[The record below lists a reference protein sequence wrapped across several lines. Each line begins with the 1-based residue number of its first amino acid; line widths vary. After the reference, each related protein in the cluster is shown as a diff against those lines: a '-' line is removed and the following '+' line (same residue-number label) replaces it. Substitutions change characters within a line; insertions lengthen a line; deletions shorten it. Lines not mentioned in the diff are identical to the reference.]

1 MSHRRPTINP
11 PSRHLYEDTV
21 MSTFEATRPAVSTT
35 GSTTSANTGATE
47 PASVQSTAASRAL
60 VRISI
65 LLLLAA
71 VLAALAGC
79 GGGGDDDLGLQL
91 VALPADAK
99 ACPAQP
105 FVGPLPTWC
114 VDTAGQPAPAVP
126 PVGKPQ

>member
-1 MSHRRPTINP
+1 
-11 PSRHLYEDTV
+11 
-21 MSTFEATRPAVSTT
+21 MSTFEATRPAVANAA
-35 GSTTSANTGATE
+35 GTSANTGAAE
-47 PASVQSTAASRAL
+47 PASVQSTAISRAL

-91 VALPADAK
+91 VALPADAT

-114 VDTAGQPAPAVP
+114 VDTAGQPVP

>member
-1 MSHRRPTINP
+1 MSHRP
-11 PSRHLYEDTV
+11 PSIPLRADNPTRNPYEDTV
-21 MSTFEATRPAVSTT
+21 MSTFEATRPAVVTT
-35 GSTTSANTGATE
+35 IAT
-47 PASVQSTAASRAL
+47 PSHIQPTAISRAL

-91 VALPADAK
+91 VALPADAT

-114 VDTAGQPAPAVP
+114 VDSAGQPVPAVP

>member
-1 MSHRRPTINP
+1 MSHRRPTIDP

-21 MSTFEATRPAVSTT
+21 MSTFEATRPAVATT
-35 GSTTSANTGATE
+35 AANTGATE
-47 PASVQSTAASRAL
+47 PASVQSTAISRAL

-91 VALPADAK
+91 VALPADAT

-114 VDTAGQPAPAVP
+114 VDTAGQPVP